1 MDARIIEAFEKKIF
15 AEHKPLPDFRAG
27 DTVRV
32 YYKLKEGS
40 GAKSRFRLQPFE
52 GVVLRRRRGTAGS
65 SFTVRKISAGGI
77 GVERV
82 FPCYSSFI
90 DKVTVLHRGK
100 VRRARLY
107 YLRQRSGKA
116 ARIKSRDVEGAG
128 KSSKGTTDKQPAKTN
143 EASTST
149 ESET

>member
-1 MDARIIEAFEKKIF
+1 MHLLCWMWVAAMDAQIITAFEKKLF
-15 AEHKPLPDFRAG
+15 AECKPLPDFRPG

-32 YYKLKEGS
+32 YYKLREGS

-52 GVVLRRRRGTAGS
+52 GVVIRRRRGTAGS

-82 FPCYSSFI
+82 FPCYSSYI
-90 DKVTVLHRGK
+90 EKVTVLHRGR

-107 YLRQRSGKA
+107 YLRQRSGKS
-116 ARIKSRDVEGAG
+116 ARIKSRYVAGEGKAD
-128 KSSKGTTDKQPAKTN
+128 SS
-143 EASTST
+143 
-149 ESET
+149 

>member
-1 MDARIIEAFEKKIF
+1 MTVDARIVTSFEEKIF
-15 AEHKPLPDFRAG
+15 ADRKPLPDFRAG

-82 FPCYSSFI
+82 FPCYSSYI
-90 DKVTVLHRGK
+90 DKITVLHRGK

-116 ARIKSRDVEGAG
+116 ARIKSRYVEDT
-128 KSSKGTTDKQPAKTN
+128 SKNTGSKA
-143 EASTST
+143 
-149 ESET
+149 

>member
-1 MDARIIEAFEKKIF
+1 MDAQIITSFEKKIF
-15 AEHKPLPDFRAG
+15 AEHKTLPEFRAG

-52 GVVLRRRRGTAGS
+52 GIVLRRRRGTAGS

-82 FPCYSSFI
+82 FPCYSSYI
-90 DKVTVLHRGK
+90 DKITVLHRGK

-116 ARIKSRDVEGAG
+116 ARIKSRYFEGGGKGSASKSSAG
-128 KSSKGTTDKQPAKTN
+128 KSKTSKSTASKT
-143 EASTST
+143 
-149 ESET
+149 

>member
-1 MDARIIEAFEKKIF
+1 M
-15 AEHKPLPDFRAG
+15 
-27 DTVRV
+27 RV

-40 GAKSRFRLQPFE
+40 GANSRFRLQPFE

-82 FPCYSSFI
+82 FPCYSSYI
-90 DKVTVLHRGK
+90 DKITVLHRGK
-100 VRRARLY
+100 VRQARLY

-116 ARIKSRDVEGAG
+116 ARIKSRYVEGAG
-128 KSSKGTTDKQPAKTN
+128 KGPARTSMTGKSSARQRDTSKSTASKT
-143 EASTST
+143 
-149 ESET
+149 

>member
-1 MDARIIEAFEKKIF
+1 MDMQVITAFERKIF
-15 AEHKPLPDFRAG
+15 ADHKPLPDFRAG

-32 YYKLKEGS
+32 YYKLREGS

-52 GVVLRRRRGTAGS
+52 GVVLRRRRGMAGS

-82 FPCYSSFI
+82 FPCYSSYI
-90 DKVTVLHRGK
+90 DKVTVMHRGK

-116 ARIKSRDVEGAG
+116 ARIKSRYVANAN
-128 KSSKGTTDKQPAKTN
+128 KSAASKT
-143 EASTST
+143 
-149 ESET
+149 

>member
-1 MDARIIEAFEKKIF
+1 MDAQIINTFEKKIF
-15 AEHKPLPDFRAG
+15 TQHKPLPDFRPG

-52 GVVLRRRRGTAGS
+52 GVVLRRRRGTAGA

-82 FPCYSSFI
+82 FPCYSAYI

-107 YLRQRSGKA
+107 YLRERSGKA
-116 ARIKSRDVEGAG
+116 ARIKSRYVEGAG
-128 KSSKGTTDKQPAKTN
+128 KGKA
-143 EASTST
+143 
-149 ESET
+149 

>member
-1 MDARIIEAFEKKIF
+1 MDTQIINAFEKKIF

-82 FPCYSSFI
+82 FPCYSSYI
-90 DKVTVLHRGK
+90 DKITVLHRGK

-107 YLRQRSGKA
+107 YLRERSGKA
-116 ARIKSRDVEGAG
+116 ARIKSRYIEGAG
-128 KSSKGTTDKQPAKTN
+128 KSSASTNKARKSPAKKSK
-143 EASTST
+143 ASTNKAR
-149 ESET
+149 

>member
-1 MDARIIEAFEKKIF
+1 MNAQIINAFEKKIF
-15 AEHKPLPDFRAG
+15 AERKPLPDFRPG

-82 FPCYSSFI
+82 FPYYSAYI

-100 VRRARLY
+100 VRRSRLY
-107 YLRQRSGKA
+107 YLRERSGKS
-116 ARIKSRDVEGAG
+116 ARIKSRYVEGAG
-128 KSSKGTTDKQPAKTN
+128 KGKA
-143 EASTST
+143 
-149 ESET
+149 

>member
-1 MDARIIEAFEKKIF
+1 MDARIITAFEEKVF
-15 AEHKPLPDFRAG
+15 ADRKPLPDLRAG

-32 YYKLKEGS
+32 YYKLREGS

-82 FPCYSSFI
+82 FPCYSSYI
-90 DKVTVLHRGK
+90 EKVTVLHRGK

-116 ARIKSRDVEGAG
+116 ARIKSRYVEGTG
-128 KSSKGTTDKQPAKTN
+128 KNTAHQRTARNRAASKT
-143 EASTST
+143 
-149 ESET
+149 

>member
-1 MDARIIEAFEKKIF
+1 MNAQIINAFEKKIF
-15 AEHKPLPDFRAG
+15 AKRKPLPDFRSG

-82 FPCYSSFI
+82 FPYYSAYI

-107 YLRQRSGKA
+107 YLRERSGKA
-116 ARIKSRDVEGAG
+116 ARIKSRYVEGAG
-128 KSSKGTTDKQPAKTN
+128 KGKA
-143 EASTST
+143 
-149 ESET
+149 